1 MGGDCSFPPCRA
13 FCGVAVLLARPTP
26 ALPSCVSLP
35 RLWLPQVLP
44 GARMPTD
51 GVVVEGQSHADE
63 SMLTGESGGF
73 PCLVPAGACP
83 PSGVRCVPAL
93 GPQLLGPAPL
103 PVSGV
108 RLLWGHSCWGLPSA
122 PSASLASLPAPTP
135 RPRPHSPSTPPTVL
149 PGCST
154 RQERAWGCCDR
165 GNGGGG
171 RATTDQGD

>member
-93 GPQLLGPAPL
+93 GPQLLGPAL
-103 PVSGV
+103 CSLCISG
-108 RLLWGHSCWGLPSA
+108 L
-122 PSASLASLPAPTP
+122 
-135 RPRPHSPSTPPTVL
+135 SPCTNTPPPPPLTL
-149 PGCST
+149 HPT
-154 RQERAWGCCDR
+154 HRAPWLQHPSGK
-165 GNGGGG
+165 GLGLL
-171 RATTDQGD
+171 